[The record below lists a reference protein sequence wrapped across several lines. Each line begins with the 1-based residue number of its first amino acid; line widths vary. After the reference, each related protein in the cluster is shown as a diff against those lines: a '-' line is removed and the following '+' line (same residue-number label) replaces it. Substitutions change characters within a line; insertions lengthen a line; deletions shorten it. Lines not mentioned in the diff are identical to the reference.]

1 MFNSKYKKG
10 MADAA
15 KAYEAFGQ
23 KQEAVLDK
31 ILEEVRRGNRSME
44 DALNEIGGNVD
55 NLYDHLQSKE
65 KAELYTVYTPFNIKD
80 LGSQEKLFLV
90 GALLRLTTDKE
101 PNENQQ
107 NYLRAI
113 QRYLDIKEPPFGTD
127 PLMIENIEDIPAQ
140 KAILQAVMEF
150 LRLQD
155 GDSYD
160 ETELQQEFLDAF
172 SVNSKGRKT
181 IMEQVEMLYNATG
194 AVGLA
199 EKYGYVVE
207 ESVLLSAIEESVTD
221 SSKQVLSREAA
232 RKAYDFTQEHG
243 HNLAE
248 SDNYYLTENDDYRGN
263 QKVILYEKAT
273 GEEKDITSVGKGL
286 LEDFWDECKYY
297 QDDIFILTRSGTL
310 FHVEPLTTKCN
321 IVFSSQDNIDSFT
334 VTENMIHIKA
344 NSRST
349 LIDWNGEIL
358 HSYDDSS
365 ANSEWQYGHIFFYND
380 CMWSLYSSGWNETT
394 WKLYK
399 STQDKADMK
408 IVLEASKG
416 FEPEEVLV
424 ANSKLYILAE
434 NRNNRSYEYSKRSIF
449 SIDLEVPTDFQEIIS
464 NITIYNQT
472 ILGPIKRSLPSGWV
486 FIGEDDSSPLREY
499 KLMYF
504 SCENEKIS
512 ILAKDCG
519 KCEVRT
525 HVFKKDD
532 VFHYIGQ
539 VNVIGEYI
547 FFNIGMPISAH
558 PTRAMVSIHE
568 PQNVQILQ

>member
-23 KQEAVLDK
+23 KQEAALDK

-65 KAELYTVYTPFNIKD
+65 KAELYTVYTPFDIKD

-107 NYLRAI
+107 NYLRSI

-160 ETELQQEFLDAF
+160 ETELQQEFLNAF
-172 SVNSKGRKT
+172 SVNSKGRKA

-194 AVGLA
+194 AMGLV

-207 ESVLLSAIEESVTD
+207 EPELPMEQTVTD
-221 SSKQVLSREAA
+221 NGKNALSKEAA
-232 RKAYDFTQEHG
+232 KNAHDFIQEHRY
-243 HNLAE
+243 NLAE
-248 SDNYYLTENDDYRGN
+248 SNNYYLTENDDYHGN
-263 QKVILYEKAT
+263 QKIILYEKST
-273 GEEKDITSVGKGL
+273 GKEKDITSVGKGL
-286 LEDFWDECKYY
+286 LENFWDECKYY
-297 QDDIFILTRSGTL
+297 QDDIFILTRNGTL

-321 IVFSSQDNIDSFT
+321 IVFSSQDNIESFT
-334 VTENMIHIKA
+334 VAENMIHIKA

-349 LIDWNGEIL
+349 LVDWNGKIL

-365 ANSEWQYGHIFFYND
+365 ANSEWQYGHIFFYDN
-380 CMWSLYSSGWNETT
+380 CMWSLFSSGWDEIT

-408 IVLEASKG
+408 IVLETSKG

-424 ANSKLYILAE
+424 VNSKLYILVE
-434 NRNNRSYEYSKRSIF
+434 NRNNRSFQYSKRSFF
-449 SIDLEVPTDFQEIIS
+449 SIDLEAPTSFQEIVS
-464 NITIYNQT
+464 SITVYNHTALAPCT
-472 ILGPIKRSLPSGWV
+472 IRCLPSGWV
-486 FIGEDDSSPLREY
+486 FVGGDSSNSFLEFN
-499 KLMYF
+499 LMYF
-504 SCENEKIS
+504 ATESEKLTV
-512 ILAKDCG
+512 LAKRCG
-519 KCEVRT
+519 EYELET
-525 HVFKKDD
+525 HIFKKDD
-532 VFHYIGQ
+532 EFYHIGPI
-539 VNVIGEYI
+539 NVIGDYI
-547 FFNIGMPISAH
+547 FFNIGRHISAH

>member
-160 ETELQQEFLDAF
+160 ETELQQEFLNAF
-172 SVNSKGRKT
+172 SVNSKGRKA

-207 ESVLLSAIEESVTD
+207 DPELPMEQTITDNAKYSISKEVAQKLYAYMEES
-221 SSKQVLSREAA
+221 R
-232 RKAYDFTQEHG
+232 YNF
-243 HNLAE
+243 AE
-248 SDNYYLTENDDYRGN
+248 SDNYCLIERMDENNNKRI
-263 QKVILYEKAT
+263 ILFEKST
-273 GEEKDITSVGKGL
+273 SEEKDITSVGKGL
-286 LEDFWDECKYY
+286 VGNHWEECRYF
-297 QDDIFILTRSGTL
+297 QDDMFILTEDSTI
-310 FHVEPLTTKCN
+310 FHIEPHSVQCD
-321 IVFSSQDNIDSFT
+321 IVFASQDFLDSLSVSENT
-334 VTENMIHIKA
+334 VQIKVDG
-344 NSRST
+344 NT
-349 LIDWNGEIL
+349 TIIDWNGNIIY
-358 HSYDDSS
+358 SYDNSNQ
-365 ANSEWQYGHIFFYND
+365 NSEWQYGHIFFYD
-380 CMWSLYSSGWNETT
+380 DFMWSLYSSGWNERT

-399 STQDKADMK
+399 STPDKAKMK
-408 IVLEASKG
+408 TVLEASNG

-424 ANSKLYILAE
+424 TNSKLYILAE
-434 NRNNRSYEYSKRSIF
+434 NPNKRSYAYSKRSIF
-449 SIDLEVPTDFQEIIS
+449 SIDLETPTDFQEIIS
-464 NITIYNQT
+464 DITVYNQT
-472 ILGPIKRSLPSGWV
+472 IHGPIRRSLPSGWV
-486 FIGEDDSSPLREY
+486 FIGEDGSSTLREY

-539 VNVIGEYI
+539 VNVIDEYI

-558 PTRAMVSIHE
+558 TTRAMVSIHE
-568 PQNVQILQ
+568 PLNVQILQ